1 MARVL
6 PIASLRRS
14 SYVPVTP
21 LADAVAAFGFMLIAV
36 GVAYH
41 RDARVPIALGAF
53 ATASFWM
60 TGRATVG
67 NPLLSVA
74 VLVLADSN
82 GVSAGA
88 VLRTIAASAAGTFVG
103 AVAGYVLI
111 PRARDADSALSS
123 WGFVVS
129 G

>member
-1 MARVL
+1 
-6 PIASLRRS
+6 
-14 SYVPVTP
+14 
-21 LADAVAAFGFMLIAV
+21 MLIAV

-60 TGRATVG
+60 TGRETVG

-74 VLVLADSN
+74 VLVLADN

-88 VLRTIAASAAGTFVG
+88 VLHTIAAAAAGTFLG
-103 AVAGYVLI
+103 AAAGSVLI
-111 PRARDADSALSS
+111 PRARESMASLLFVPERRSLGSDGYPALH
-123 WGFVVS
+123 
-129 G
+129 